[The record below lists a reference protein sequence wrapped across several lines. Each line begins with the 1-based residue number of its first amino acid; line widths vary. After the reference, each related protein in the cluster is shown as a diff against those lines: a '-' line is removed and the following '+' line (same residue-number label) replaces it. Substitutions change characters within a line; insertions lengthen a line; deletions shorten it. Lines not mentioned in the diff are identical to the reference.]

1 MHSSGQGDLAIKQ
14 GKTREFLVILKLDF
28 LDNHEETLNTVH
40 FTKKKKQNIK
50 TFIYDCR
57 ANITTNVENLNS
69 MDTELQNTMGRVQ
82 EGNNR
87 IAALELGVR
96 DLKTKAEQL
105 RNNASDI
112 QSKDVEGELKKFCQF

>member
-1 MHSSGQGDLAIKQ
+1 
-14 GKTREFLVILKLDF
+14 
-28 LDNHEETLNTVH
+28 
-40 FTKKKKQNIK
+40 
-50 TFIYDCR
+50 
-57 ANITTNVENLNS
+57 

-112 QSKDVEGELKKFCQF
+112 QSKDVEGELKKFTNFSLSTP